1 MDSVLYQA
9 LTEHLPVMSLA
20 MMRPVGMLL
29 LLPLFK
35 SGTLST
41 ALVRNGLVMMFAF
54 PTIPKLMDM
63 QPYLI
68 DAPYLELIGLYLKE
82 FCIGL
87 IIGFCAAVPFWAIDM
102 SGFLVDTMR
111 GSSLSTVLNP
121 LLGFESSIY
130 GILFSQV
137 LSAIFL
143 ASGGMNF
150 LLTAMYQSY
159 DILPPGGS
167 LSLVQNK
174 PLYDFI
180 LREWRFMNALF
191 MGFSMPAMVIMLL
204 TDTAFG
210 LVNRSAQQLNVFF
223 LSMPVK
229 SVMILLLMI
238 YSLNFAFTNYLQR
251 TDQAESHFDLLFH
264 LLAPTKTGD
273 VNG

>member
-1 MDSVLYQA
+1 
-9 LTEHLPVMSLA
+9 MSLA
-20 MMRPVGMLL
+20 MMRPIGMLL

-35 SGTLST
+35 GGAMGT
-41 ALVRNGLVMMFAF
+41 ALVRNGLVIIFAF
-54 PTIPKLMDM
+54 PAIPKLMDM
-63 QPYLI
+63 QPYLLE
-68 DAPYLELIGLYLKE
+68 ANYLELIGLYLKE
-82 FCIGL
+82 FSIGL

-102 SGFLVDTMR
+102 SGFLIDTMR

-121 LLGFESSIY
+121 LLGAESSIY
-130 GILFSQV
+130 GIFFTQV

-150 LLTAMYQSY
+150 LLSGMYHSY
-159 DILPPGGS
+159 TILPPGEGFFLANNS
-167 LSLVQNK
+167 AFFE
-174 PLYDFI
+174 FI
-180 LREWRFMNALF
+180 MNEWRFMNALF

-238 YSLNFAFTNYLQR
+238 YSLNFAFTNYLER
-251 TDQAESHFDLLFH
+251 TNAAESHFQVLFH
-264 LLAPTKTGD
+264 ILESSD
-273 VNG
+273 